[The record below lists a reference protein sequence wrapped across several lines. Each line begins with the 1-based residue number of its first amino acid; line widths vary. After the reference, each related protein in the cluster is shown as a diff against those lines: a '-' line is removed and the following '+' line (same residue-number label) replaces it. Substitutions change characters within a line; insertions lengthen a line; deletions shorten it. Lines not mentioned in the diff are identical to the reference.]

1 MKSLAYLLNCKKVQS
16 SLQRVFLFNSTI
28 LRQHATQMNQSKTC
42 FTFHTFVTPFFKQS
56 RVNLSN
62 FNITI
67 QCTDSIAI
75 HVVPKANHASWCR
88 LLQPSAFKT
97 RQIPR
102 ITVRSLYIHIVTEC
116 SALGKWRERKKFFN
130 DSSKLTIF
138 LQLSLRTNTH
148 TEFFTLLMAAA
159 GRMLFTYEPIIRR
172 SAHYR
177 ILGRAWD
184 HEIHNKVSG
193 SSLR

>member
-1 MKSLAYLLNCKKVQS
+1 MQTVATKCFQNAPDPTNYLAKPLHTYSDRVQ
-16 SLQRVFLFNSTI
+16 
-28 LRQHATQMNQSKTC
+28 C
-42 FTFHTFVTPFFKQS
+42 
-56 RVNLSN
+56 
-62 FNITI
+62 
-67 QCTDSIAI
+67 
-75 HVVPKANHASWCR
+75 
-88 LLQPSAFKT
+88 
-97 RQIPR
+97 
-102 ITVRSLYIHIVTEC
+102 
-116 SALGKWRERKKFFN
+116 LGEVEGEKKFFN